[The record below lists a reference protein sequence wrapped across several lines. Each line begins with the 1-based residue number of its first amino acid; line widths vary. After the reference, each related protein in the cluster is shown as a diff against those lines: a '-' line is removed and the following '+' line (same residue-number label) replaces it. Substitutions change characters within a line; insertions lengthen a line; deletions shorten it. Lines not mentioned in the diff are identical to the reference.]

1 MLLTKI
7 LLLHPF
13 IFPMLKFKS
22 LGSMYMPVPTEKSA
36 FDNAFSN
43 APSYLSIS
51 MPMEY
56 SSFISALNVLLE
68 TC

>member
-1 MLLTKI
+1 
-7 LLLHPF
+7 
-13 IFPMLKFKS
+13 MLKFKS

-43 APSYLSIS
+43 TSSYLSIS